1 MALYRTLSICPF
13 PSRTSRLG
21 STFATSSAM
30 KPVVEALGFI
40 DVFFVAESNRL
51 EREEHESKL
60 VDPEISFGE

>member
-1 MALYRTLSICPF
+1 
-13 PSRTSRLG
+13 
-21 STFATSSAM
+21 M